1 MIILKIFF
9 WFSLFIIFYSYIGY
23 GIVLYILVRIK
34 RLRQSVVQTDK
45 DGIPTDEKEIL
56 PEVTLFITAYNEK
69 NLIPG
74 KVENSKNLKYPA
86 EKVRHL
92 WITDGSDDGSFELLS
107 ALSEIEVHHEPE
119 RKGKVAAMN
128 RGIQFVN
135 TPFVIFSDAN
145 TTLGKDSVRRIV
157 SLFKDPKTGCVS
169 GEKRILGNDSD
180 SASGSGEGIY
190 WKYESLLKKWD
201 SELYSVVGAAG
212 ELFAIRTS
220 LWQEVEP
227 DTLLDDFVIS
237 LRVAMAGYTIKY
249 DPEAYAIETA
259 SANIKEELKRKVRIS
274 AGGIQSVIRL
284 KELLNIFKYG
294 ILSFQYISHRVLRW
308 MVAPFLLLLII
319 PLNYWLFLN
328 ENAVGFGIYTLL
340 WYGQLLFYLLVLAG
354 WLLRH
359 RQVRLKFLF
368 VPYYFWMMNY
378 SVYLGLIRYLKGSQ
392 SVVWEKAQRKS
403 RSAGI

>member
-1 MIILKIFF
+1 MTFLKIFF
-9 WFSLFIIFYSYIGY
+9 WFSLFIIFYSHIGY
-23 GIVLYILVRIK
+23 GIILYILVRIK
-34 RLRQSVVQTDK
+34 RRRSASSVQPDK
-45 DGIPTDEKEIL
+45 PEDL
-56 PEVTLFITAYNEK
+56 PEVTLFVTAYNEK
-69 NLIPG
+69 NIIPE
-74 KVENSKNLKYPA
+74 KVANSKGLNYPA
-86 EKVRHL
+86 NKIKHIWV
-92 WITDGSDDGSFELLS
+92 TDGSSDGSPDLLRS
-107 ALSEIEVHHEPE
+107 IGGIEVYHEPE
-119 RKGKVAAMN
+119 RKGKIAAMN
-128 RGIQFVN
+128 RGMQFVK
-135 TPFVIFSDAN
+135 TPIVIFSDAN
-145 TTLGKDSVRRIV
+145 TFLGEDSIMRIV
-157 SLFKDPKTGCVS
+157 SLFRDPKVGCVS
-169 GEKRILGNDSD
+169 GEKRIFNPDSD

-259 SANIKEELKRKVRIS
+259 SANTKEELKRKIRIS

-284 KELLNIFKYG
+284 KALLNIFKYG

-319 PLNYWLFLN
+319 PVNYWLFLN
-328 ENAVGFGIYTLL
+328 EGTTGIYAIL
-340 WYGQLLFYLLVLAG
+340 WYGQLIFYLFVSTG
-354 WLLRH
+354 WLLRSK
-359 RQVRLKFLF
+359 QIKLKVLF
-368 VPYYFWMMNY
+368 IPFYFFMMNF
-378 SVYLGLIRYLKGSQ
+378 SVYLGLIRYLKKSQ

-403 RSAGI
+403 QATRI

>member
-1 MIILKIFF
+1 MIILKILF
-9 WFSLFIIFYSYIGY
+9 WASLPVIFYSYIGY
-23 GIVLYILVRIK
+23 GILLYLLVKLK
-34 RLRQSVVQTDK
+34 RAGRK
-45 DGIPTDEKEIL
+45 AAPPAEDEDL
-56 PEVTLFITAYNEK
+56 PEVTLFITAYNERDI
-69 NLIPG
+69 IPD
-74 KVENSKNLKYPA
+74 KVADSRSLNYPQD
-86 EKVRHL
+86 KIRHL
-92 WITDGSDDGSFELLS
+92 WVTDGSDDGSPGLLRS
-107 ALSEIEVHHEPE
+107 MAGIKVYHEPE
-119 RKGKVAAMN
+119 RKGKITAMN
-128 RGIQFVN
+128 RGMRFVK
-135 TPFVIFSDAN
+135 TPIVIFSDAN
-145 TTLGKDSVRRIV
+145 TFLGKDSIMRIV
-157 SLFKDPKTGCVS
+157 SLFRDPKVGCVS
-169 GEKRILGNDSD
+169 GEKRIFNPDSD

-259 SANIKEELKRKVRIS
+259 SANTKEELKRKTRIS

-284 KELLNIFKYG
+284 KALLNIFKYG

-319 PLNYWLFLN
+319 PVNYWLFMN
-328 ENAVGFGIYTLL
+328 ENTTGIYTIL
-340 WYGQLLFYLLVLAG
+340 WYGQLIFYLFVWIG
-354 WLLRH
+354 WLLRSK
-359 RQVRLKFLF
+359 QLSLKVLF
-368 VPYYFWMMNY
+368 VPYYFFMMNF
-378 SVYLGLIRYLKGSQ
+378 SVYLGLIRYLKKSQ

-403 RSAGI
+403 QATRI

>member
-1 MIILKIFF
+1 MTMLKILF
-9 WFSLFIIFYSYIGY
+9 WFSLFVIFYTYIGY
-23 GIVLYILVRIK
+23 GIILYVLVRLK
-34 RLRQSVVQTDK
+34 RLRQSPVPSGED
-45 DGIPTDEKEIL
+45 DFL
-56 PEVTLFITAYNEK
+56 PEVTLFVTAYNEIDT
-69 NLIPG
+69 IPA
-74 KVENSKNLKYPA
+74 KVENSKNLDYPA

-107 ALSEIEVHHEPE
+107 AIERIEAYHEPE

-128 RGIQFVN
+128 RGMQFVN
-135 TPFVIFSDAN
+135 TPVVIFSDAN
-145 TTLGKDSVRRIV
+145 TILGKDSIRRIV
-157 SLFKDPKTGCVS
+157 SLFKDPKVGCVS
-169 GEKRILGNDSD
+169 GEKRILGSDSD

-259 SANIKEELKRKVRIS
+259 STNIKEELKRKVRIS

-319 PLNYWLFLN
+319 PLSYWLFLN

-340 WYGQLLFYLLVLAG
+340 WYGQLIFYLLVLAG

-392 SVVWEKAQRKS
+392 SVVWEKAKRKS
-403 RSAGI
+403 RSAKSDS